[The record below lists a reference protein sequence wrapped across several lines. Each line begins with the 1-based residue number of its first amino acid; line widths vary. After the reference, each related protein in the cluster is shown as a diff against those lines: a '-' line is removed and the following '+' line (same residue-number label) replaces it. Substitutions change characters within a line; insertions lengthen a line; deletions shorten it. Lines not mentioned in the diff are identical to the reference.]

1 MTSPQKWTT
10 GQDIAEQPGMAEMPL
25 PSPADDAPTQPDDVL
40 GSRSTRIEFQIDEPQ
55 AVARQERKA
64 GSSVAP
70 GSPTTEGM
78 SDVTTEAPAATRTST
93 PSQQTLN
100 ALLAVRSSTD
110 EAIAVARLQL
120 KTEADAASDS
130 PPAADLS
137 AKMSEAGQKA
147 REKVR
152 ASAFSSLRQA
162 ATQVVLQH
170 GARFGHEARPEAERG
185 IPATLTLTPADLSTK
200 MTEAGKEDGKSPE
213 QNWDSVSP
221 LLTQAPTLTYTDKAV
236 AVATL
241 SRWAVRRAAR
251 KKCPK
256 SAVLPPAAE
265 LNAPNLSLQLQQMQE
280 QIQQQMQ
287 QQKQQMQE
295 QMQQMQMQ
303 MQMQLHRWGAP
314 PDDQHGGKSISPT
327 AEDPQVDVTSTL
339 ARFSGLNAANSDP
352 QSESPDSVGRKVAVE
367 QAKVFFLNSGDL
379 PPDLAFHKDLSTIKH
394 LFESQP
400 DLTFSRWRRRGVYT
414 EDNFDQW
421 VEWAPLGKAHL
432 DAFTMLLKFDKK
444 NLLVAPNL
452 RKSDPEIAAEAWDTY
467 RKGLLN
473 GIQQAL
479 TMGCKWKQI
488 LTNLSLA
495 FSDPE
500 SGYPKLQLAVKLAL
514 MDTKLMQYPLL
525 HADVFMCKL
534 DKSFAAGS
542 AKYSDDSCSAEW
554 DQTLSRRPGE
564 DALSLAIRVQSA
576 YLETLQHMELDD
588 ITVYQDKFH
597 SQQLKNRY
605 DKCLSN
611 DPDDPAR
618 GHRSAEK
625 FRTGWEEWLVDQE
638 YGVRHMPPNLERVV
652 RLSVMSYE
660 NSRAHAAQAQLPD
673 EQAVAGQYLAI
684 EEISED
690 PPWRNS

>member
-1 MTSPQKWTT
+1 M
-10 GQDIAEQPGMAEMPL
+10 
-25 PSPADDAPTQPDDVL
+25 
-40 GSRSTRIEFQIDEPQ
+40 
-55 AVARQERKA
+55 
-64 GSSVAP
+64 
-70 GSPTTEGM
+70 
-78 SDVTTEAPAATRTST
+78 
-93 PSQQTLN
+93 
-100 ALLAVRSSTD
+100 
-110 EAIAVARLQL
+110 
-120 KTEADAASDS
+120 
-130 PPAADLS
+130 
-137 AKMSEAGQKA
+137 
-147 REKVR
+147 
-152 ASAFSSLRQA
+152 
-162 ATQVVLQH
+162 
-170 GARFGHEARPEAERG
+170 
-185 IPATLTLTPADLSTK
+185 
-200 MTEAGKEDGKSPE
+200 
-213 QNWDSVSP
+213 SP
-221 LLTQAPTLTYTDKAV
+221 LLTQAPTLTFTGKAV

-265 LNAPNLSLQLQQMQE
+265 LNALNLSLQLQQMQE

-303 MQMQLHRWGAP
+303 MQMQLNRWEVP

-327 AEDPQVDVTSTL
+327 AKDPQSISSTPDDPQVDMTSTP
-339 ARFSGLNAANSDP
+339 AKFSGQNAANSDP
-352 QSESPDSVGRKVAVE
+352 QNESPDSIGRKVAVE

-379 PPDLAFHKDLSTIKH
+379 PPDLAFHKDLSIIKH

-444 NLLVAPNL
+444 NLLIAPNL
-452 RKSDPEIAAEAWDTY
+452 RKSEPEIVAEAWDTY

-534 DKSFAAGS
+534 DRSFAAGS

-554 DQTLSRRPGE
+554 DQTLSRLPGE

-588 ITVYQDKFH
+588 ITVYTDKFH

-625 FRTGWEEWLVDQE
+625 FRAGWEEWLVDQE
-638 YGVRHMPPNLERVV
+638 FAVKNMPPSLERIV
-652 RLSVMSYE
+652 RLSVMSDE
-660 NSRAHAAQAQLPD
+660 NSRAHTARARLSD
-673 EQAVAGQYLAI
+673 GQAVAGQYLAI
-684 EEISED
+684 EDKGPISED
-690 PPWRNS
+690 RPWKNLYKERCREDRARLPGNLARQQEHHAEPPPSVPANWNWSQAE